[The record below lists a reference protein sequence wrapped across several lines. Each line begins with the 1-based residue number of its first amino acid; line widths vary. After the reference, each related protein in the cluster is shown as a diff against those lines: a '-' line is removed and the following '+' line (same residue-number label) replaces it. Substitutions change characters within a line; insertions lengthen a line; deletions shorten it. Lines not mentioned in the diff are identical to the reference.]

1 MGTKR
6 IGLARV
12 EALIENLKRDLA
24 FGSGTTFIGQRRK
37 TISWTADKT
46 LTTADAGAVVF
57 CEQQST
63 AIDLE
68 LPTAADAGAG
78 WEIDVV
84 VKDTG
89 TAAAHIDFQADSALV
104 FIHLADGGTDSA
116 ADTVETKQSIN
127 FTANATKNS
136 RCNIVS
142 DGSVYYVTCHTGTT
156 NEIAIADT
164 GV

>member
-1 MGTKR
+1 MGKR

-12 EALIENLKRDLA
+12 EALIENLKRDIA
-24 FGSGTTFIGQRRK
+24 FGSGTTFVGQRRK

-104 FIHLADGGTDSA
+104 FIHLADGGTDSNA
-116 ADTVETKQSIN
+116 ASVQTKQSLN
-127 FTANATKNS
+127 FTNSAEKNS

-142 DGSVYYVTCHTGTT
+142 DGSVYYVTCYTGTT

>member
-12 EALIENLKRDLA
+12 EALIENLKREIN
-24 FGSGTTFIGQRRK
+24 FGEGTTFTGQRRK
-37 TISWTADKT
+37 VISWTADKT
-46 LTTADAGAVVF
+46 LTAADAGSIVF

-68 LPTAADAGAG
+68 LPTAAAAGSG

-84 VKDTG
+84 LKDTG